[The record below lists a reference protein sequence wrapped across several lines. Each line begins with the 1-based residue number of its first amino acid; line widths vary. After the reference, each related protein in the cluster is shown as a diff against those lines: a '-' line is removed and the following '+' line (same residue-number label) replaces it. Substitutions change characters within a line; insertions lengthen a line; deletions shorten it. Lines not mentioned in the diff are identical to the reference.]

1 MSSTSDDTQPAM
13 TYPTTAQYERWKDR
27 ADDLDMS
34 VSEFMQNMV
43 EAGIKVDRGFE
54 IDLERDESRQ
64 ELRAQRND
72 LKEELEHARN
82 RIEKLENQ
90 LHRGER
96 AALIEHVKENPGIS
110 HGNLGQHLMDT
121 VSDRLPDYIEELEG
135 EHIRIEDDRY
145 HPVEGGKQ

>member
-1 MSSTSDDTQPAM
+1 MSSTGDGTQAAM
-13 TYPTTAQYERWKDR
+13 TYPTVDQYDRWKAR
-27 ADDLDMS
+27 ADELDMS
-34 VSEFMQNMV
+34 VSEFMQAMV

-72 LKEELEHARN
+72 LKEELEHART
-82 RIEKLENQ
+82 RIAKLENR

-96 AALIEHVKENPGIS
+96 AELIEFVERNPGAT
-110 HGNLGQHLMDT
+110 HGEVGQHLADT
-121 VSDRLPDYIEELEG
+121 VADRLPEYLEALEG

-145 HPVEGGKQ
+145 YPVGEREQ